1 MFGKNCILISKVRDD
16 ALAIVWVGTKDVL
29 KDRSGF
35 EGCQFKKLVGLLKRV
50 FLKLI
55 FVNLP
60 PILNNTHA
68 HKIGRI
74 IKINDMMQSY
84 KSPKIQ
90 ILDAFSICEG
100 RAYLYEKVMGR
111 NKRQDL
117 IHLNRSGFELLAKGL
132 ETLL

>member
-1 MFGKNCILISKVRDD
+1 MFGKNCVLISKVRDD

-50 FLKLI
+50 FHRII

-68 HKIGRI
+68 NKMGRI
-74 IKINDMMQSY
+74 IKINDMIHSY
-84 KSPKIQ
+84 NSPKIQ
-90 ILDAFSICEG
+90 ILDAFSICEA
-100 RAYLYEKVMGR
+100 RAL
-111 NKRQDL
+111 
-117 IHLNRSGFELLAKGL
+117 
-132 ETLL
+132 